1 MIIPILDADDRFI
14 AVFRYNPHSYC
25 VMLNHKVQAT
35 YRTCKEAAEHARRLA
50 SEPPFEP
57 ESGVEE

>member
-1 MIIPILDADDRFI
+1 MIIPLLDIEDRII
-14 AVFRYNPHSYC
+14 AAFRAGRHEFC

-57 ESGVEE
+57 ENGVEP